1 MKKIEVIKR
10 MPTRHEL
17 EEYRRHRRKDIE
29 VIGGACMLVIIIA
42 ASLLL
47 IG

>member
-1 MKKIEVIKR
+1 MNLKNTEGIEK
-10 MPTRHEL
+10 
-17 EEYRRHRRKDIE
+17 KDIE
-29 VIGGACMLVIIIA
+29 VIGGACVLVIIIA